1 MDVKLL
7 SAERYSCRIFNDK
20 PVDEALIT
28 DVLKL
33 TTLAPT
39 AVNYQPLKFDL

>member
-1 MDVKLL
+1 MDFKLL

-28 DVLKL
+28 LSL
-33 TTLAPT
+33 IHI
-39 AVNYQPLKFDL
+39 